1 MELLFATLGG
11 AILGLGMR
19 YVLPKRETYGSLLL
33 PAVGAVASAVIWE
46 ALTWLGW
53 KYSGGWIWVATLI
66 GSAVVAT
73 VVGILVGRTRAQGD
87 VELLGRLSRA

>member
-11 AILGLGMR
+11 AILGLGLR
-19 YVLPKRETYGSLLL
+19 YVLPKHDTYGSLLL

-53 KYSGGWIWVATLI
+53 KYSGGWIWVVALV
-66 GSAVVAT
+66 GSAVVAA
-73 VVGILVGRTRAQGD
+73 VVGILVGRARANGD
-87 VELLGRLSRA
+87 VEMLGRLSKA